1 MRLLLTAVRWLAG
14 LILFTLALAATVWTA
29 FALWYR
35 VPGDAYLRGGAAAV
49 WLAFVLSLVLLGRK
63 SPLVAGG
70 LFLASLIVVGVWWQ
84 TIRPSLDR
92 DWAPDV
98 ARTVTGTIESRSP
111 QMQGEGGQQ
120 TDGQQSAGGLP
131 GNVVTL
137 QNVRNFRWTSES
149 NAEPLWET
157 RSYDLDTIT
166 ETDLVLSY
174 WGMDAIAHTLVSF
187 GFADGRH
194 LVFSVEIRRETTE
207 QFSSI
212 AGFFK
217 SYELAFIA
225 ADESD
230 ILYLRT
236 NMRREDT
243 YLYPLDLSR
252 QAAAALFLT
261 YVNAA
266 NARAEKPQFYDTLTT
281 NCTTVIFDLAR
292 LVSPGIP
299 MDWPILL
306 SGYLPSYLLAENATL
321 WKLPEPELRA
331 KAAISAKALAH
342 PSNGAD
348 YSTIIRADTTP

>member
-1 MRLLLTAVRWLAG
+1 MRLVLMVCGWFAAVLLSS
-14 LILFTLALAATVWTA
+14 FALLATVWTA
-29 FALWYR
+29 LALWYR
-35 VPGDAYLRGGAAAV
+35 IPAEPYLRGGVAAA
-49 WLAFVLSLVLLGRK
+49 WLAFVVCLVIFGRR
-63 SPLVAGG
+63 SPLLAGG
-70 LFLASLIVVGVWWQ
+70 LFLVSLVAVGVWWQ

-98 ARTVTGTIESRSP
+98 ARTVTGTIGSRPSDAP
-111 QMQGEGGQQ
+111 
-120 TDGQQSAGGLP
+120 AGSLPSGVDLP

-137 QNVRNFRWTSES
+137 ENVRNFRWTSDRD
-149 NAEPLWET
+149 AEPLWET
-157 RSYDLDTIT
+157 RRYDLDTIT

-187 GFADGRH
+187 GFSDGRH
-194 LVFSVEIRRETTE
+194 VVFSVEIRREKTE
-207 QFSSI
+207 EFSSI

-243 YLYPLDLSR
+243 YLYPLDLSP

-266 NARAEKPQFYDTLTT
+266 NTRAKEPQFYDTLTT

-299 MDWPILL
+299 MDWRILL
-306 SGYLPSYLLAENATL
+306 SGYLPSYLIAENAAL
-321 WKLPEPELRA
+321 WKLPERELRA
-331 KAAISAKALAH
+331 KAAISAKALAQ
-342 PSNGAD
+342 PSNGPD
-348 YSTIIRADTTP
+348 YSTIIRTEQAP

>member
-1 MRLLLTAVRWLAG
+1 MRVITTLAAG
-14 LILFTLALAATVWTA
+14 LLGVVLFLLALLATVWTA
-29 FALWYR
+29 LALWYR
-35 VPGDAYLRGGAAAV
+35 IPGDALVRGGAAALWV
-49 WLAFVLSLVLLGRK
+49 AFVLGLVLFGRR
-63 SPLVAGG
+63 SPLPAVGIFLVGLVAVG
-70 LFLASLIVVGVWWQ
+70 LWWQ
-84 TIRPSLDR
+84 TIRPRLDR

-98 ARTVTGTIESRSP
+98 ARTVTGTI
-111 QMQGEGGQQ
+111 GGDEGAGNGAAGQV
-120 TDGQQSAGGLP
+120 GHL
-131 GNVVTL
+131 VTL
-137 QNVRNFRWTSES
+137 HNVRNFRWTSDRD
-149 NAEPLWET
+149 AEPRWET

-166 ETDLVLSY
+166 GTDLVLSY

-194 LVFSVEIRRETTE
+194 VAFSVEIRRETTE
-207 QFSSI
+207 EFSSI

-243 YLYPLDLSR
+243 YLYPLALPR

-266 NARAEKPQFYDTLTT
+266 NARAETPQFYDTLTT

-299 MDWPILL
+299 MDWRILL
-306 SGYLPSYLLAENATL
+306 SGYLPGYLLDQEATL
-321 WKLPEPELRA
+321 WKLPERELRA
-331 KAAISAKALAH
+331 KAAISAKAQAQ
-342 PSNGAD
+342 PTNGPD
-348 YSTIIRADTTP
+348 YSTIIRADPAP

>member
-1 MRLLLTAVRWLAG
+1 MRV
-14 LILFTLALAATVWTA
+14 ISTLAAWIFGVLAVLLALLAALWTA
-29 FALWYR
+29 LALWYR
-35 VPGDAYLRGGAAAV
+35 VPGDPLVRGLAAAA
-49 WLAFVLSLVLLGRK
+49 WLVFVAGLIVFARR
-63 SPLVAGG
+63 SPLAAAS
-70 LFLASLIVVGVWWQ
+70 LFLASLVAVGLWWQ

-98 ARTVTGTIESRSP
+98 ARTVTGRIET
-111 QMQGEGGQQ
+111 GNGG
-120 TDGQQSAGGLP
+120 T
-131 GNVVTL
+131 VVTL
-137 QNVRNFRWTSES
+137 DNVRNFRWTTDQA
-149 NAEPLWET
+149 AEPVWES
-157 RSYDLDTIT
+157 RRYDLDTIT
-166 ETDLVLSY
+166 GTDLVLSY

-194 LVFSVEIRRETTE
+194 LVFSVEIRRETDE
-207 QFSSI
+207 AFSSI

-261 YVNAA
+261 YVDAA
-266 NARAEKPQFYDTLTT
+266 NTRAVEPAFYDTLTT

-299 MDWPILL
+299 MDWRILL
-306 SGYLPSYLLAENATL
+306 SGYLPGYLVAQDATL
-321 WKLPEPELRA
+321 WKLPEPALRA
-331 KAAISAKALAH
+331 KAAISRKALAQ
-342 PSNGAD
+342 PTNGQD
-348 YSTIIRADTTP
+348 YSRIIRAE

>member
-1 MRLLLTAVRWLAG
+1 MRLFT
-14 LILFTLALAATVWTA
+14 TLASGLVRALFLLAALLATVWTA
-29 FALWYR
+29 LALWYR
-35 VPGDAYLRGGAAAV
+35 IPGDGLLRGLAVFLWVVFILGLILFGRRYPLAAV
-49 WLAFVLSLVLLGRK
+49 GIFLVGLLA
-63 SPLVAGG
+63 
-70 LFLASLIVVGVWWQ
+70 VGIWWQ
-84 TIRPSLDR
+84 TIRPRLDR

-98 ARTVTGTIESRSP
+98 ARTVTGTI
-111 QMQGEGGQQ
+111 GNGN
-120 TDGQQSAGGLP
+120 AGGG

-137 QNVRNFRWTSES
+137 HNVRNFRWTSDRD
-149 NAEPLWET
+149 AEPLWET
-157 RSYDLDTIT
+157 RSYDLETIT
-166 ETDLVLSY
+166 GTDLVLSY

-187 GFADGRH
+187 SFADGQR
-194 LVFSVEIRRETTE
+194 VTFSVEIRREKAE
-207 QFSSI
+207 EFSSI

-243 YLYPLDLSR
+243 YLYPLALPR

-261 YVNAA
+261 YVHAA
-266 NARAEKPQFYDTLTT
+266 NERAETPQFYDTLTS

-299 MDWPILL
+299 MDWRILL
-306 SGYLPSYLLAENATL
+306 SGYLPSYLLDQDATL
-321 WKLPEPELRA
+321 WKLPEKELRA
-331 KAAISAKALAH
+331 KAAISAKARAT
-342 PSNGAD
+342 PTNGPD